1 MLVSPTIPV
10 PRVVCSRCGRPQVVC
25 LCPHLTSM
33 RTRTRVVILQHPRE
47 HDVPI
52 NTVRIARLV
61 LEDTALFV
69 GVDFESDPRIDAAL
83 RDPDHPAVL
92 LFPGTNARDL
102 RTAPPEGPVTLVVV
116 DGTWSQAERLVRRN
130 ARLHALPRYSFAPG
144 APSAYRIRR
153 EPDAQYVASIEALA
167 EVLTL
172 LEGPSFDPEPLLR
185 PFRAMV
191 EMQLDYAAR
200 LAGTHVRHARVKR
213 PPRPRA
219 VPVEFRDRAA
229 DVVLAYGEANAWPV
243 TTRDPPPPEI
253 VHWVAVRPATGET
266 FEAVVA
272 PHHPLAVA
280 THLHVGISRED
291 LLAGEPFAS
300 FAARWSAF
308 ARPTDLL
315 TTWGHYASEVATHNG
330 LVLPE
335 RIDLHRATA
344 LFLGEKTG
352 VVEAMPQ
359 RLGIRAGVP
368 WARGRAGLRLGAMA
382 AVHAALAAHAR
393 TLPRV

>member
-1 MLVSPTIPV
+1 MLVE
-10 PRVVCSRCGRPQVVC
+10 
-25 LCPHLTSM
+25 LTERGIELRS
-33 RTRTRVVILQHPRE
+33 
-47 HDVPI
+47 
-52 NTVRIARLV
+52 
-61 LEDTALFV
+61 
-69 GVDFESDPRIDAAL
+69 AA
-83 RDPDHPAVL
+83 
-92 LFPGTNARDL
+92 
-102 RTAPPEGPVTLVVV
+102 
-116 DGTWSQAERLVRRN
+116 
-130 ARLHALPRYSFAPG
+130 
-144 APSAYRIRR
+144 
-153 EPDAQYVASIEALA
+153 A
-167 EVLTL
+167 EVLA
-172 LEGPSFDPEPLLR
+172 G
-185 PFRAMV
+185 
-191 EMQLDYAAR
+191 LDE
-200 LAGTHVRHARVKR
+200 K
-213 PPRPRA
+213 
-219 VPVEFRDRAA
+219 
-229 DVVLAYGEANAWPV
+229 VLAALGLLLNGGGLAHLKTINA
-243 TTRDPPPPEI
+243 E
-253 VHWVAVRPATGET
+253 
-266 FEAVVA
+266 
-272 PHHPLAVA
+272 L
-280 THLHVGISRED
+280 GISRED